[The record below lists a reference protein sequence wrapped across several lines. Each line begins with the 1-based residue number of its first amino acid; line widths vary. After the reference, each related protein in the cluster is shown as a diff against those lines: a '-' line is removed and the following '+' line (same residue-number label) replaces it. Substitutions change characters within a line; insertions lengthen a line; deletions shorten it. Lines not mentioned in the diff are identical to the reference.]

1 MSKISDLTSY
11 DYTNTCEFKDSQLN
25 NFEEILLP
33 DSIEEIFINQFKD
46 NKTLKRLVLPES
58 VRKIGP
64 NAFDGCENLTLTFDS
79 VYQSIICDMTFES
92 LESTNGIIIV
102 FTNEELEINL
112 KDYIKEYS
120 RHNFQINYEA
130 LADIPDFEVRR
141 LQYKSQIS
149 DLEFKISNLSERV
162 DTINR
167 QLMNIITSLEMLIK
181 MN

>member
-1 MSKISDLTSY
+1 
-11 DYTNTCEFKDSQLN
+11 
-25 NFEEILLP
+25 
-33 DSIEEIFINQFKD
+33 
-46 NKTLKRLVLPES
+46 
-58 VRKIGP
+58 
-64 NAFDGCENLTLTFDS
+64 
-79 VYQSIICDMTFES
+79 MTFES

-167 QLMNIITSLEMLIK
+167 QLTNIVTSLELLIK